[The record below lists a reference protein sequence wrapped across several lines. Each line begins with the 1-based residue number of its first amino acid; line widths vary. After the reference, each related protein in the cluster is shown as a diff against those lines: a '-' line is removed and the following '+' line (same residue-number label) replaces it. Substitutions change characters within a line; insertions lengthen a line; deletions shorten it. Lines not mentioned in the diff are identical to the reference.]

1 MRRLKTDTDLR
12 RVFSEDPLIGHHD
25 KPCRIFFVIINM
37 LFQYVKPEYLRSK
50 FACNCRLCLIT
61 LLSNLLCCQR
71 RIVIRNLAPLWMA
84 VQIFLAL
91 CQGLGMGIDSLN
103 VRKLRPRQ
111 AKQRMLTFHDLLSDN
126 IIFEIY
132 KQVIIVCHDPG
143 RRIFNRKHR
152 IICGTLCDRLHRIA
166 E

>member
-1 MRRLKTDTDLR
+1 
-12 RVFSEDPLIGHHD
+12 
-25 KPCRIFFVIINM
+25 M

-91 CQGLGMGIDSLN
+91 CQGLGMGIDSL
-103 VRKLRPRQ
+103 RMSASFAPGQ
-111 AKQRMLTFHDLLSDN
+111 PKQRMLT
-126 IIFEIY
+126 IR
-132 KQVIIVCHDPG
+132 IVSCSPT
-143 RRIFNRKHR
+143 I
-152 IICGTLCDRLHRIA
+152 
-166 E
+166 